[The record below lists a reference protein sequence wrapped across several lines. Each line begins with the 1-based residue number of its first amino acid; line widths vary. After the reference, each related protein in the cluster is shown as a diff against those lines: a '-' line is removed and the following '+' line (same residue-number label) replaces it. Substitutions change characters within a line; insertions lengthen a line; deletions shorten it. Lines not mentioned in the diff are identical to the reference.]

1 MHGLESDHPG
11 RYWEVYEVNHGD
23 HKIWPQTQYL
33 LYVTFKRFGLSDLA
47 RRVQD
52 ANDFTA
58 PTIDRAGLRSNQRYC
73 VLDNVTQGFYLSNQ
87 TSSNYDEIA
96 LIGHYAA
103 LTSNTELMNTQA
115 NVLQSNW
122 NKTIGVVGMDA
133 GDAAAKL
140 YRVYKTALAGT
151 LFARAN
157 MTNQCEAA
165 AATLSNLQEPT
176 GGWITDLTI
185 AGAKNPGSVANAETT
200 ALSAICLDCARKGS
214 F

>member
-1 MHGLESDHPG
+1 
-11 RYWEVYEVNHGD
+11 
-23 HKIWPQTQYL
+23 
-33 LYVTFKRFGLSDLA
+33 LA

-140 YRVYKTALAGT
+140 YRVYKTALAGI
-151 LFARAN
+151 LFES
-157 MTNQCEAA
+157 QH
-165 AATLSNLQEPT
+165 
-176 GGWITDLTI
+176 D
-185 AGAKNPGSVANAETT
+185 
-200 ALSAICLDCARKGS
+200 
-214 F
+214 